1 VDRKYFTEK
10 KTGKKALGTHTVCC
24 NQTKD
29 RHILN
34 KKKPH
39 EWKLIEEYCEN
50 HLIHYPNCKTITPHC
65 CKKCGRLLEYTT
77 TLNDKTYG
85 RYKKDSVE

>member
-1 VDRKYFTEK
+1 M
-10 KTGKKALGTHTVCC
+10 
-24 NQTKD
+24 
-29 RHILN
+29 
-34 KKKPH
+34 
-39 EWKLIEEYCEN
+39 
-50 HLIHYPNCKTITPHC
+50 HYPNCKTITPHC